1 MSTHTPGPWRLD
13 CRRSMTGKSYVYRIT
28 APHGEDIVP
37 YLDMSNG
44 SDTGDG
50 VSLANARLIAAA
62 PDLLESLRM
71 AVKYLR
77 GENMG
82 SVMLPKFEA
91 AIAKA
96 EGR

>member
-1 MSTHTPGPWRLD
+1 MSNHTPGPWR
-13 CRRSMTGKSYVYRIT
+13 KYRATETRIAIT
-28 APHGEDIVP
+28 CGEPHAPEYDGFDVCSIRIVP
-37 YLDMSNG
+37 SKG
-44 SDTGDG
+44 KECH
-50 VSLANARLIAAA
+50 ANVDLLIAA